1 MNGLE
6 ISDEQIEQL
15 RLSPDSGPV
24 IMANF
29 CKYRE
34 LSADGAG
41 TGRDAYRRYSRC
53 VISLLKERG
62 GNILWAGNAEAVALG
77 LPEDGDWDFIVL
89 VQYPNRTAFID
100 MMTSPEY
107 EACNFHRLNGLE
119 RHTIIAIDE
128 QFSRF
133 S

>member
-6 ISDEQIEQL
+6 ISDEQIKQL
-15 RLSPDSGPV
+15 RSLPDDGPV

-34 LSADGAG
+34 LSADGDG
-41 TGRDAYRRYSRC
+41 TGQDAYRRYSSC

-89 VQYPNRTAFID
+89 VQYPNRAAFID

-107 EACNFHRLNGLE
+107 EECNFHRLNGLE
-119 RHTIIAIDE
+119 RHTIMAVDE

-133 S
+133 E